1 LSYSTGFRAPQAF
14 DEDFHIAIVGG
25 ERVVTVL
32 AKDLKEE
39 SSNSFSFSTDWY
51 HTFGTVQSNIMLE
64 LFHTDLKDVF
74 TIRMLEEFDAK
85 GNQVQERHNGSGAT
99 VSGMNLEGKAVF
111 SKAFM
116 AQAGITW
123 QRSLYKQPEEW
134 SENPDVAPSEKMFRT
149 PDLYGYFT
157 MQYTPTTKFS
167 VSLTGTYTGKMLV
180 QHMESSGTPVDVAVE
195 TPSFFD
201 ANLKVSKDF
210 KLFQV
215 LISSLMRDL

>member
-1 LSYSTGFRAPQAF
+1 
-14 DEDFHIAIVGG
+14 
-25 ERVVTVL
+25 
-32 AKDLKEE
+32 
-39 SSNSFSFSTDWY
+39 
-51 HTFGTVQSNIMLE
+51 MLE

-85 GNQVQERHNGSGAT
+85 GNQVQERYNGSGAT

-210 KLFQV
+210 KLFPGVDLQFNAGLMNIFNSFQNDFDSGV
-215 LISSLMRDL
+215 DRDSRYIYGPMMPRSLYFGVKLTL

>member
-1 LSYSTGFRAPQAF
+1 
-14 DEDFHIAIVGG
+14 
-25 ERVVTVL
+25 
-32 AKDLKEE
+32 
-39 SSNSFSFSTDWY
+39 
-51 HTFGTVQSNIMLE
+51 
-64 LFHTDLKDVF
+64 
-74 TIRMLEEFDAK
+74 
-85 GNQVQERHNGSGAT
+85 
-99 VSGMNLEGKAVF
+99 MNLEGKAVF

-134 SENPDVAPSEKMFRT
+134 SENPDVAPSEKMFHT

-157 MQYTPTTKFS
+157 MQYTPTNKFS

-210 KLFQV
+210 KLFPGVNLQLNAGLMNIFNSFQNDFDSGV
-215 LISSLMRDL
+215 DRDSGYIYGPMMPRSLYFGVKLTL